1 MDHEIW
7 HFIMVKLR
15 HLLHALSEESRYG
28 NEAVIGFLHPDSAA
42 SIGDVNGAFSH
53 SYGYLSFK
61 WLNYTI

>member
-1 MDHEIW
+1 
-7 HFIMVKLR
+7 MVKLR
-15 HLLHALSEESRYG
+15 HGLHALRQESCDG
-28 NEAVIGFLHPDSAA
+28 NKAVIGFLHPDSAA